1 MLVTLI
7 DVDEMKTKKRDLHLT
22 RWVILG
28 YASIALLV
36 VFAIF
41 YISALITQIRKEET
55 KENPAR
61 EKAAIVTNT
70 LVLLFESETYAQSLD
85 ASGDKQIT
93 TLRFNQ
99 TFEEISGQLE
109 LLRGSLSDTAKSRKI
124 DEIEML
130 LEQKR
135 INTLQL
141 LKSRQEME
149 QLYSKSF
156 AQELTEER
164 KKIKEI
170 ELQTQNETRQDTLLI
185 QREKK
190 GFLKRLAEAFVPVK
204 ADTTLLINSTSHQ
217 QVDSLV
223 TEYDPTDA
231 VTSVLQKLQNEI
243 IDRRENINKKL
254 MAEADNLRTN
264 NNVITSKINLLLLE
278 IREEETIASNEQ
290 EIIQQDF
297 LNRALTR
304 LAAIALAAMAII
316 LLFLFL
322 ILKDISKGRYYQKQ
336 LEEANRFAADLL
348 QSREKFMLM
357 ISHDIR
363 SPLSSILGYIELL
376 IQNRPNEEQKGFL
389 ENMTLSARHILTL
402 VNDLLDFHRL
412 ESGQMEIH
420 PYAFNFPVLFE
431 AIHAGFKPL
440 TNAKGLG
447 FPLEIIDSE
456 KGEWFEGDPV
466 RIRQVVGNL
475 LSNAIKFTS
484 KGSIY
489 LRVWIEPSD
498 TECMLCV
505 AVRDEGP
512 GISEADQKRIF
523 QEFTRL
529 DGSEK
534 EEGFG
539 LGLSITYKLV
549 ALMNGTITLTSH
561 LGKGSEFIVHIPLTE
576 ASEEN
581 IAAEEASI
589 KKEVEQ
595 PMPVFERK
603 INCLVIDDDVL
614 QLKFVEILLKRNHI
628 NVIPSS
634 DPRGAIELLRI
645 ASFDVILTD
654 IQMPGEIDGYAL
666 LKLIRTSGIPGAD
679 TIPVIA
685 LSGSLAEEKEHY
697 TDAGFAGFLN
707 KPFTGEA
714 LINFLNTLFPQT
726 PMTAEAETVFNFAS
740 LTTFADGNAAES
752 EAILQTFVVETHKN
766 ADLLGK
772 ALKNKDRK
780 QASKLS
786 HKLIPLFTML
796 EAHELVQLLRIVE
809 INDPLL
815 PETDWEKTVGKAISR
830 INIILD
836 SVHTV
841 E

>member
-1 MLVTLI
+1 MPLMLI
-7 DVDEMKTKKRDLHLT
+7 NVDEMKTKKINLHLT

-36 VFAIF
+36 VMAIF
-41 YISALITQIRKEET
+41 YISALVTQIRKAET

-85 ASGDKQIT
+85 ASGDEQIT
-93 TLRFNQ
+93 TLKFNQ
-99 TFEEISGQLE
+99 TFEEISRQLK

-156 AQELTEER
+156 AQELTEKR

-170 ELQTQNETRQDTLLI
+170 ELQTKNEVQQDTILM

-190 GFLKRLAEAFVPVK
+190 GFLKRLAEAFVPAK
-204 ADTTLLINSTSHQ
+204 ADTTFLINSTNRQ

-231 VTSVLQKLQNEI
+231 ISSALLRLQSEI
-243 IDRRENINKKL
+243 VDRREDINKKL
-254 MAEADNLRTN
+254 MTEAGNLRIN

-297 LNRALTR
+297 LNQALTH
-304 LAAIALAAMAII
+304 LAAIALAAMAVI

-322 ILKDISKGRYYQKQ
+322 ILKEISKGRYYQKQ

-420 PYAFNFPVLFE
+420 LHAFNLPVLFE
-431 AIHAGFKPL
+431 EIHAGFKPL

-447 FPLEIIDSE
+447 FPLEITDSE

-484 KGSIY
+484 KGGIY
-489 LRVWIEPSD
+489 LHVWIE
-498 TECMLCV
+498 ECMLCV

-512 GISEADQKRIF
+512 GISEADQERIF
-523 QEFTRL
+523 REFTRL

-589 KKEVEQ
+589 EKEVEQ
-595 PMPVFERK
+595 PKPVVERK

-645 ASFDVILTD
+645 ASFDVVLTD
-654 IQMPGEIDGYAL
+654 IQMSGEIDGYAL

-685 LSGSLAEEKEHY
+685 LSGSLAKEKEHY
-697 TDAGFAGFLN
+697 TDAGFTGFLN

-714 LINFLNTLFPQT
+714 LIGFLSTLFPQT

-752 EAILQTFVVETHKN
+752 EAILQTFVVETRKN
-766 ADLLGK
+766 VDLLGK
-772 ALKNKDRK
+772 ALQNKDRK

-815 PETDWEKTVGKAISR
+815 PEADWKKTVGKAINR
-830 INIILD
+830 INTILD